1 MPFGEI
7 HVVDE
12 RKRFIDDV
20 HRSVRS
26 FTAVCE
32 RYGISRNTGY
42 TWLGRWRKH
51 GPRGLAD
58 RSSRPKSCPWATA
71 PEVVE
76 AILEVR
82 RKYEDFGPKK
92 ICWYLS
98 KNTPALELP
107 SRRPYTTS
115 SCATIWFRELVGEFG
130 DGIQVDRTRLQ
141 RSPTQRGRP
150 TSRASSRWATGDYA
164 IRLTVQDMH
173 SRFVLECRGR
183 PDVTIFWSDPS
194 VYAAVPPLWAARA
207 YPYGQRDPVRFEC
220 SGTPVSAVDVVR
232 PTPNPAGADRA
243 GLPTTER
250 ETREHAPR
258 SEATNNP
265 TSAFEHA
272 DSATGVSRV
281 PESVQR
287 HPTS

>member
-51 GPRGLAD
+51 GPPGLED

-98 KNTPALELP
+98 KDTPALELP
-107 SRRPYTTS
+107 SRQTVHNICLVRHDLVPRARRRVRRWHPGRPDTAAEEPN
-115 SCATIWFRELVGEFG
+115 ATWTADFKGEFPMG
-130 DGIQVDRTRLQ
+130 NGRLCY
-141 RSPTQRGRP
+141 P
-150 TSRASSRWATGDYA
+150 
-164 IRLTVQDMH
+164 LTVQDMH
-173 SRFVLECRGR
+173 SQKPR
-183 PDVTIFWSDPS
+183 PLCWS
-194 VYAAVPPLWAARA
+194 VEAARM
-207 YPYGQRDPVRFEC
+207 
-220 SGTPVSAVDVVR
+220 
-232 PTPNPAGADRA
+232 
-243 GLPTTER
+243 
-250 ETREHAPR
+250 
-258 SEATNNP
+258 
-265 TSAFEHA
+265 
-272 DSATGVSRV
+272 
-281 PESVQR
+281 
-287 HPTS
+287 